1 MQKNQ
6 RHEILIAVENESRS
20 FVRRFG
26 VDHAAELDALISGAG
41 CGDGNGLFLIGHNSN
56 GPAAN
61 ARVAA
66 QQSLPVFG
74 AVFFEFALVHDALN
88 DFVHVV
94 LLPRIRRENSVNF
107 LGRMRGWRSRFV
119 IEGRAGGMAE
129 FVHQGADAFEARGI
143 VRLAKINGAAD
154 LRVHLRAAQ
163 FFRRSLLPDR
173 SLD

>member
-6 RHEILIAVENESRS
+6 RYQVLVAIENEPRS

-26 VDHAAELDALISGAG
+26 IDHAAEFDALISRAG
-41 CGDGNGLFLIGHNSN
+41 CGDGDGLFLVGHNSN

-94 LLPRIRRENSVNF
+94 LLRRIRRENSVNF
-107 LGRMRGWRSRFV
+107 LGRMCGWRSRFV

-129 FVHQGADAFEARGI
+129 FVHQGADAFNARRI
-143 VRLAKINGAAD
+143 VRLAKVNRAAD
-154 LRVHLRAAQ
+154 LRVHLRTAQ